1 MHSVGRDLLFR
12 VLSVRLYYLREG
24 VRVKTRVKVMYGS
37 SLSKG
42 VVKRGSSRSCS
53 SNSSHSSSLPSDNL
67 APYSAVYQVNNISR
81 SILPVERG
89 NQDTLAPH
97 QRHPHYPQYHSKNP
111 PHSTP
116 LLVPQTHYSH
126 PPQNHSPPLVLHIN
140 PNFNRENTFNR
151 IGKSFKK
158 LQQSLHKI
166 LQRPLILKPNW

>member
-1 MHSVGRDLLFR
+1 M
-12 VLSVRLYYLREG
+12 
-24 VRVKTRVKVMYGS
+24 KTRVKVMYGS

-81 SILPVERG
+81 WILPVEQG
-89 NQDTLAPH
+89 NQDNLAPH

-116 LLVPQTHYSH
+116 PLVPQKHYSH
-126 PPQNHSPPLVLHIN
+126 PPQNHSPPPVLHIN
-140 PNFNRENTFNR
+140 PNLPGKIRLTASGRVSKNFNKAFIRYCNVP
-151 IGKSFKK
+151 SF
-158 LQQSLHKI
+158 
-166 LQRPLILKPNW
+166 